1 LVRRGFLE
9 VDPTMVHKVALLVA
23 ALAASLVL
31 AVALAAAGFNAGP
44 PPKPVASTSTRVEDP
59 ATTGPSAAP
68 RVQVDRVY
76 VAPPPPRKTITVHK
90 TIKAPAA
97 EAEDGENGD

>member
-1 LVRRGFLE
+1 
-9 VDPTMVHKVALLVA
+9 MVHKVALLVA

-31 AVALAAAGFNAGP
+31 AVALAAAGFVPAAGP
-44 PPKPVASTSTRVEDP
+44 SAKSVASTSATIEEQ
-59 ATTGPSAAP
+59 ATTGPSPTP

-97 EAEDGENGD
+97 EAEDGEDGN